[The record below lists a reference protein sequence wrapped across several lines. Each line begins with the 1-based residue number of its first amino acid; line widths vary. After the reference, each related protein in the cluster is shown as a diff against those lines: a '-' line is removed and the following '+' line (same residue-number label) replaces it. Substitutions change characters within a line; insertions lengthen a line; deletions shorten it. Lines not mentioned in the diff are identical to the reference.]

1 MFNIAKVMS
10 SFNNVQA
17 GMISSILKQAV
28 PSISQAIN
36 TQGLLDG
43 LSKVL
48 AGGGAAAPPSV
59 VKQIAESLGAA
70 AKNGLGGASRLDQ
83 LPAALTKTMFIS
95 VLLEAV
101 EDARAKPNFNVETAI
116 NDLWVKLSK
125 VRPAQNQAM
134 NQTLQQVTNLLK
146 QMHDMQKSV
155 IQNIR

>member
-1 MFNIAKVMS
+1 MFNITKVMS

-17 GMISSILKQAV
+17 GMIPSILKQAV

-43 LSKVL
+43 LSKMM
-48 AGGGAAAPPSV
+48 AGSGAAGPAGV

-70 AKNGLGGASRLDQ
+70 VQNGLGGQLDQ
-83 LPAALTKTMFIS
+83 LPAALTKTMFIA

-134 NQTLQQVTNLLK
+134 SQALQQVTNLLTQK
-146 QMHDMQKSV
+146 HDTQKS
-155 IQNIR
+155 IIRNLR